1 MKRDNIIIGSRGSKL
16 AIIYAEKVKSEISK
30 FYSGKIEIRKI
41 ITSGDQNQNERLSSM
56 GGKGMFSTDIEKE
69 LLENKIDIAVH
80 ALKDMPSAD
89 TNGLTTNCFLKRNSP
104 NEILISKNLKFNDL
118 KQGSVIGTSSFRREY
133 QLRNVRADLVYKLIR
148 GNVDTRIKKLEN
160 NNEYDAIILSKAG
173 IDSLNLQNKI
183 TDEFDVAKLV
193 PCAGQGIIAIQC
205 NENNQDILRLI
216 EKINDKQTRI
226 IANTERE
233 VLKILEGDCDT
244 AIGVFAIIKNNK
256 IELTAE
262 LFSVDGKSRFFIKE
276 DDDIENHM
284 ILAKK
289 IAGDLKIKSKGSYK
303 G

>member
-1 MKRDNIIIGSRGSKL
+1 MATEQLKYETLDTNE
-16 AIIYAEKVKSEISK
+16 IY
-30 FYSGKIEIRKI
+30 EIRKYSDRLVI
-41 ITSGDQNQNERLSSM
+41 ETETSNQN
-56 GGKGMFSTDIEKE
+56 
-69 LLENKIDIAVH
+69 
-80 ALKDMPSAD
+80 
-89 TNGLTTNCFLKRNSP
+89 
-104 NEILISKNLKFNDL
+104 
-118 KQGSVIGTSSFRREY
+118 SSFR
-133 QLRNVRADLVYKLIR
+133 KLFNYIS
-148 GNVDTRIKKLEN
+148 G
-160 NNEYDAIILSKAG
+160 S
-173 IDSLNLQNKI
+173 
-183 TDEFDVAKLV
+183 
-193 PCAGQGIIAIQC
+193 
-205 NENNQDILRLI
+205 NENNQEMLRLI

-244 AIGVFAIIKNNK
+244 AIGVFATIKNNK